1 MPYYYFVDN
10 FIGKINTL
18 ARIYDLPRSTTSYAN
33 HETYDNYL
41 VYSYVNSPVF
51 LTPGNYSLIEQE
63 EAEQYMDNYE
73 DFVVESA
80 EMQANLESLFGT
92 NTDWLGIADVFM
104 NLSEADKSSLWAETM
119 QANGY
124 YDEHWNPNKDK
135 INRLIEYIN
144 KQTKDF
150 VFDMDDAIGS
160 ISDDTMI
167 KLIALRAIT
176 AFTQEVSQ
184 FKHWLYPFSVD
195 YSELSL
201 NSVVKAT
208 FVDDYTKYNTM
219 DMDIAEYIA
228 ERHGWFV
235 LILFDLLV
243 IVMFIVTNLVNIMI
257 PVLYLLLMLVL
268 FIRFVTVG
276 DVKIPMKGYLKVSGS
291 LFIMYTVYNLT
302 FYFIEKLNGSA
313 WGIIVALLITIFV
326 LFVILH
332 TLFAV
337 VLNVLEFGNTVMD
350 ARITA
355 IGDKLKI
362 GDVFNKIKFNN
373 AVFTGRNKPA
383 VINRSTQNSRY
394 SFNSSVD
401 SVYEKRRRS

>member
-1 MPYYYFVDN
+1 M
-10 FIGKINTL
+10 
-18 ARIYDLPRSTTSYAN
+18 
-33 HETYDNYL
+33 
-41 VYSYVNSPVF
+41 
-51 LTPGNYSLIEQE
+51 
-63 EAEQYMDNYE
+63 
-73 DFVVESA
+73 
-80 EMQANLESLFGT
+80 
-92 NTDWLGIADVFM
+92 
-104 NLSEADKSSLWAETM
+104 
-119 QANGY
+119 
-124 YDEHWNPNKDK
+124 
-135 INRLIEYIN
+135 
-144 KQTKDF
+144 
-150 VFDMDDAIGS
+150 
-160 ISDDTMI
+160 
-167 KLIALRAIT
+167 RAIT

-219 DMDIAEYIA
+219 DMDIAEYVA
-228 ERHGWFV
+228 DRHGWFV

-276 DVKIPMKGYLKVSGS
+276 DVKIPMKGYLKISGS
-291 LFIMYTVYNLT
+291 LFIMYTIYNLT

-362 GDVFNKIKFNN
+362 GDIFNKIKFNN
-373 AVFTGRNKPA
+373 AVFTGKNKPA
-383 VINRSTQNSRY
+383 VINRSAQNSRY

-401 SVYEKRRRS
+401 SVYERRRRS

>member
-1 MPYYYFVDN
+1 
-10 FIGKINTL
+10 
-18 ARIYDLPRSTTSYAN
+18 
-33 HETYDNYL
+33 
-41 VYSYVNSPVF
+41 
-51 LTPGNYSLIEQE
+51 
-63 EAEQYMDNYE
+63 MDNYE

-401 SVYEKRRRS
+401 SVYERRRRS